1 MQEPTGTVST
11 MSHKKT
17 TIQTEDISAASVEIY
32 GGIKSP
38 LYYYPYKNT
47 SCFVYLSLLQLRVLA
62 KLNLA
67 AFLLA
72 KWTPWFHGKVKKG
85 T

>member
-1 MQEPTGTVST
+1 M
-11 MSHKKT
+11 
-17 TIQTEDISAASVEIY
+17 EIY
-32 GGIKSP
+32 GGIQSP

-47 SCFVYLSLLQLRVLA
+47 SCFVYLSLLQLGVLA

-72 KWTPWFHGKVKKG
+72 KWTQRFHRKVKKG
-85 T
+85 M